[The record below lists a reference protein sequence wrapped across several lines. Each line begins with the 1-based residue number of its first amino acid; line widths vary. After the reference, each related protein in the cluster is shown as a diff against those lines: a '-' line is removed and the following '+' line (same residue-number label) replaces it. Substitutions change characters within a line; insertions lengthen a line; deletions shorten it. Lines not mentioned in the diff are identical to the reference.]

1 MRPGLAVGV
10 YEDADGLG
18 DAYRVGYLDQHLV
31 GYTGGHQVL
40 GDVAGRVCRRA
51 IHLTGVLA
59 GEGSAAVGSL
69 AAVGVHDDLAAGQ
82 AGVAVRT
89 SDDELA
95 GGIDVEDEAAVEEL
109 TGTLGQAGD
118 DSGNQYF
125 LDVLADTGLNGC
137 VIFRSAGHHALGC
150 GEIVVLGG
158 YYDGVHP
165 QRPVVV
171 AVLDGELGLG
181 VRAEVGHGGG
191 VLPTDLR
198 QLYQCYVGQGEGQGH
213 VFFGVVAGVA
223 EHHAL
228 VAGALLL
235 LLLAD
240 YTAVDVG
247 GLLVHGGE
255 NAAGLRVEH
264 IVGLGVADLFYHAAG
279 HVLDVNVCV

>member
-1 MRPGLAVGV
+1 M
-10 YEDADGLG
+10 
-18 DAYRVGYLDQHLV
+18 
-31 GYTGGHQVL
+31 
-40 GDVAGRVCRRA
+40 
-51 IHLTGVLA
+51 LTGVLA

-82 AGVAVRT
+82 AGVAVRA

-137 VIFRSAGHHALGC
+137 VILRSAGHHALSC

-213 VFFGVVAGVA
+213 VLLGVVAGVA

-255 NAAGLRVEH
+255 DAAGLGVEH
-264 IVGLGVADLFYHAAG
+264 VVGLGVADLLYHAAG